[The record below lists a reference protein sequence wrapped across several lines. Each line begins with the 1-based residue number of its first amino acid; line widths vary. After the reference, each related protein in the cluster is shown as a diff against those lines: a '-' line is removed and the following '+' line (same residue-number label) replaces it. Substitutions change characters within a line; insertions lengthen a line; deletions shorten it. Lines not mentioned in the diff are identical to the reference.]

1 MPSGYAF
8 DFLADP
14 STARIIDPAVR
25 EYRPD
30 SVPMRE
36 GTRTDIRFRMWGLPV
51 RAVSVVR
58 CWEPGG
64 RMVMVSERRTRPV
77 RVVATHRFEPAG
89 PDRCTYTWAIG
100 LVPVGPLGP
109 LAARL
114 FARFMRAD
122 ATASRNGSRSRSSG
136 GGVRRGGR
144 RPVRPRAIH
153 TCPASAGSNV
163 GELWTIGSG
172 RSTRPGPMLE
182 SRTGAR
188 ARTKEVT

>member
-1 MPSGYAF
+1 MATVHVSESVDLDVPSGYAF

-58 CWEPGG
+58 CWDPGG
-64 RMVMVSERRTRPV
+64 RLVMVSERPTRPV

-114 FARFMRAD
+114 FARFRRAN
-122 ATASRNGSRSRSSG
+122 ATAQQERFKVEVERRWRAARGS
-136 GGVRRGGR
+136 
-144 RPVRPRAIH
+144 A
-153 TCPASAGSNV
+153 AGS
-163 GELWTIGSG
+163 T
-172 RSTRPGPMLE
+172 
-182 SRTGAR
+182 
-188 ARTKEVT
+188 